1 MMIKTDGSDSS
12 SGNVRYR
19 IQDTIQL
26 DLNDSAL
33 TSGGTTRGPQMQHLV
48 EVKDT
53 SSSGTST
60 AGAVTGQG
68 TGIFFP
74 GSGGSG
80 STINVTNAFSIRSF
94 GLSTPASGETVNVT
108 DYYHFYADAF
118 NKSGSGTTT
127 VTNEYAFY
135 DNGNKLSRFGAVIL
149 ANQSSD
155 PSIVA
160 DSAHLFAKDDGG
172 VSHVYAQDE
181 AGNQQKL
188 ASHNLDNEWE
198 YYSKNIKTGKVTR
211 INMEKMIRDIE
222 KLTGKTY
229 IETE

>member
-1 MMIKTDGSDSS
+1 MTD
-12 SGNVRYR
+12 
-19 IQDTIQL
+19 
-26 DLNDSAL
+26 
-33 TSGGTTRGPQMQHLV
+33 
-48 EVKDT
+48 
-53 SSSGTST
+53 
-60 AGAVTGQG
+60 
-68 TGIFFP
+68 
-74 GSGGSG
+74 
-80 STINVTNAFSIRSF
+80 AFSIRSF

-118 NKSGSGTTT
+118 SKSGSGTTT

-149 ANQSSD
+149 ANQSGD